1 MRSRA
6 LPDRDFRVRT
16 ERLLLRPTRVEDA
29 PRLAEIQ
36 SNWNVTR
43 MLRLAPWPVVEAEM
57 AAWVATHP
65 GEWTTGTAY
74 RFAVER
80 DGQVIGLCDVD
91 DIAGDK
97 GEIGYWY
104 DQAHWGAGIASEAA
118 LALVRFALEDLR
130 LARLDAGHAADNPGS
145 GRVLERAGFR
155 FKADITRYSR
165 PLGRDLPYRTYAL
178 IRP

>member
-1 MRSRA
+1 M
-6 LPDRDFRVRT
+6 RT

-29 PRLAEIQ
+29 ARFAQIQ

-65 GEWTTGTAY
+65 DEWAQGSAY

-80 DGQVIGLCDVD
+80 DGRVIGVCDVD
-91 DIAGDK
+91 DIDGDR
-97 GEIGYWY
+97 GEIGYWF
-104 DQAHWGAGIASEAA
+104 DEAHWGGGIAGEAA
-118 LALVRFALEDLR
+118 QALVRFALEDLG
-130 LARLDAGHAADNPGS
+130 LVRLDAGHAADNPAS
-145 GRVLERAGFR
+145 GRVLERVGFR
-155 FKADITRYSR
+155 FQADITRYSR
-165 PLGRDLPYRTYAL
+165 PHDRDMPYRTYAL